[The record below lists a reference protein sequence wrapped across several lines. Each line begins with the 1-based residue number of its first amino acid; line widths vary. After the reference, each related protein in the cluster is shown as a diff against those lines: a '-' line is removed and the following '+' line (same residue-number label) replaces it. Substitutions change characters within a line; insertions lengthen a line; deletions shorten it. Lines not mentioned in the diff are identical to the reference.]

1 MPRKRQ
7 QRTGK
12 LDNDS
17 ILDQIERVVRWGDE
31 FRLAFIKCNHPAQQE
46 MLRRSLLERLSDQRI
61 LEIPLE
67 KPIVSLLDEIR
78 LHWNPNPPPVAVCV
92 YGLENSLREQ
102 SQSSPMLGRLN
113 HERDLLRQSIPAALL
128 IWLPD
133 FALDYVA
140 RGAPDFW
147 AWRSGVYEFQTDSAL
162 WHMESIVA
170 FGDHDAVSL
179 DSLSWEDKQKEIVRL
194 EELLRTSQALT
205 QQDKQIKQTNRRLLN
220 QLGFLYKS
228 LGRQDKALDR
238 YQKSLKLAQNLGN
251 RAGEGA
257 TLNNLSQIYRARGD
271 YDTALRYLE
280 ESLAIQ
286 RAIGDRAGKGVTL
299 NNLSQIYKARGDYA
313 TALRYLEE
321 SLAIRRA
328 IGNRVGEGATLNN
341 LSTLYHARG
350 DDGTALRYLEE
361 SLAISRAIGDRA
373 GEGKTL
379 NNLSQIYDAR
389 GDDATALRYLE
400 ESLAISRA
408 IGDRAGEGT
417 TLNNLS
423 QIYHARG
430 DDATALRYLEESL
443 AIRRAIGDRAGLCP
457 TLFNMGHIYWQKDE
471 HQQAIACWV
480 EAYQISKEIGYAETL
495 AALENLAKQIGGNG
509 LEDWEQLSQ
518 QMESGE

>member
-1 MPRKRQ
+1 
-7 QRTGK
+7 
-12 LDNDS
+12 
-17 ILDQIERVVRWGDE
+17 
-31 FRLAFIKCNHPAQQE
+31 
-46 MLRRSLLERLSDQRI
+46 
-61 LEIPLE
+61 
-67 KPIVSLLDEIR
+67 
-78 LHWNPNPPPVAVCV
+78 
-92 YGLENSLREQ
+92 
-102 SQSSPMLGRLN
+102 MLGRLN

-170 FGDHDAVSL
+170 FGEHDAVSL

-286 RAIGDRAGKGVTL
+286 RAIGDRAG
-299 NNLSQIYKARGDYA
+299 
-313 TALRYLEE
+313 
-321 SLAIRRA
+321 
-328 IGNRVGEGATLNN
+328 
-341 LSTLYHARG
+341 
-350 DDGTALRYLEE
+350 
-361 SLAISRAIGDRA
+361 
-373 GEGKTL
+373 
-379 NNLSQIYDAR
+379 
-389 GDDATALRYLE
+389 
-400 ESLAISRA
+400 
-408 IGDRAGEGT
+408 EGT

>member
-194 EELLRTSQALT
+194 EELLRTSQTLT
-205 QQDKQIKQTNRRLLN
+205 RQGKQIKQTNSRILN

-228 LGRQDKALDR
+228 LGKQDEALDC
-238 YQKSLKLAQNLGN
+238 YQQSLKLAKTLGDQ
-251 RAGEGA
+251 AGEGT
-257 TLNNLSQIYRARGD
+257 TLNNLS
-271 YDTALRYLE
+271 L
-280 ESLAIQ
+280 
-286 RAIGDRAGKGVTL
+286 
-299 NNLSQIYKARGDYA
+299 IYKARGDY
-313 TALRYLEE
+313 
-321 SLAIRRA
+321 
-328 IGNRVGEGATLNN
+328 
-341 LSTLYHARG
+341 
-350 DDGTALRYLEE
+350 DTALRYLEE

-373 GEGKTL
+373 G
-379 NNLSQIYDAR
+379 
-389 GDDATALRYLE
+389 
-400 ESLAISRA
+400 
-408 IGDRAGEGT
+408 
-417 TLNNLS
+417 
-423 QIYHARG
+423 
-430 DDATALRYLEESL
+430 
-443 AIRRAIGDRAGLCP
+443 LCP
-457 TLFNMGHIYWQKDE
+457 TLFNMGHIYCEKGE
-471 HQQAIACWV
+471 YQQALAYWVKAYRIA
-480 EAYQISKEIGYAETL
+480 KEIGSAEDL
-495 AALENLAKQIGGNG
+495 VALENLAKQLGDKG
-509 LEDWEQLSQ
+509 LEYWEQLSQ
-518 QMESGE
+518 QMESGK